1 MRLTRDVI
9 NDCVIN
15 EFVSVPACITF
26 RSREIIK
33 SAILDNDFMKNLEM
47 TQIREIVDCMY
58 PVQYAA
64 GSLIIKEGDV
74 GSIVYVM
81 EGKLNY
87 RFYGIYFFSVK
98 ILDFKIQKPGLKAKF
113 CMYFMF

>member
-1 MRLTRDVI
+1 MKV
-9 NDCVIN
+9 
-15 EFVSVPACITF
+15 FVLRY
-26 RSREIIK
+26 RSRELIK

-58 PVQYAA
+58 PVEYAA

-81 EGKLNY
+81 EGEFL
-87 RFYGIYFFSVK
+87 FFFPLSHLT
-98 ILDFKIQKPGLKAKF
+98 IRSYSSDISNLDSSI
-113 CMYFMF
+113 